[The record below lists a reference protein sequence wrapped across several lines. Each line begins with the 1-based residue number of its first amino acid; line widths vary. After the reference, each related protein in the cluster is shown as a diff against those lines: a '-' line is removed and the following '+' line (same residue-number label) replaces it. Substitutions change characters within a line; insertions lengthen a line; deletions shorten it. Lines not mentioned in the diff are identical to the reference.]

1 MYFTSVN
8 LWPSNKLAGL
18 ILSFCVAANAWGQPM
33 QEHRFE
39 LTLAA
44 NEEDDFKVVSAQD
57 NGLMVHR
64 RIIELQMDQL
74 EIIRIDTSLQEVWR
88 KKIPLGKDI
97 ELVKAQV
104 KDETLFMLFKNLS
117 FRVADFHIAAIA
129 VKDGEFAVYEIK
141 NVIPFIPTE
150 FVLSP
155 AAAFI
160 GGYFNYRPLIVH
172 FNFSTFQSRILPGFF
187 NEPGELTQIK
197 PYDDGTTEVIVST
210 NNFQHKRNLWIRT
223 YNEVGEIVKTTILQ
237 GNDKNNLIF
246 GRSIRMEDGQQ
257 MVVGAY
263 GRQKQYSRGIFV
275 AQVNPQG
282 EYTIQYHDY
291 GDLHHFF
298 NYLKANRERKIKSR
312 IERKRIKGKKAKF
325 NYRFMVHEIIQKDN
339 QYIMLGEAFYP
350 RYAYPNNPYGRS
362 LPQLTN
368 SSFAGGG
375 YTLIGYQYTHAVVIG
390 FNKKGTILW
399 DNSFE
404 INDVMTPGLEQFVKI
419 KPVEDHIVLQYV
431 FNDKIR
437 TKIINGPEIIEGKS
451 TDEIKLLFKD
461 DVLKE
466 TKEAATK
473 LEYWYGDHLFVYGIQ
488 QVNNFREV
496 SVNASR
502 RVFFINKLAFK

>member
-1 MYFTSVN
+1 MVGLLLLFFTATN
-8 LWPSNKLAGL
+8 
-18 ILSFCVAANAWGQPM
+18 CWGHPQ
-33 QEHRFE
+33 QADRFE
-39 LTLAA
+39 MVLTA
-44 NEEDDFKVVSAQD
+44 NEEEDFKVVSAQV
-57 NGLMVHR
+57 NGLMIHH
-64 RIIELQMDQL
+64 RIIEPQMDQL

-97 ELVKAQV
+97 GLVKAQIR
-104 KDETLFMLFKNLS
+104 DETLFILFENLS
-117 FRVADFHIAAIA
+117 NQIANFYIVKIS
-129 VKDGEFAVYEIK
+129 VKDGEHLVYEIK
-141 NVIPFIPTE
+141 NVIPFSPTE
-150 FVLSP
+150 FVLSSG
-155 AAAFI
+155 AAFI

-172 FNFSTFQSRILPGFF
+172 FNFSSLQSRILPGFF

-197 PYDDGTTEVIVST
+197 SYDDGTTEVIVST
-210 NNFQHKRNLWIRT
+210 NNFQRKRNLWMRT
-223 YNEVGEIVKTTILQ
+223 YNEVGEIIKTTILQ

-246 GRSIRMEDGQQ
+246 GRSIRMENGQQ
-257 MVVGAY
+257 LVVGAY

-282 EYTIQYHDY
+282 EYTIQYTDY

-298 NYLKANRERKIKSR
+298 NYLKANRERKIKNR

-325 NYRFMVHEIIQKDN
+325 NYRFMVHEIIKKDN

-368 SSFAGGG
+368 NSFVGGG

-390 FNKKGTILW
+390 LNTKGTVLW

-419 KPVEDHIVLQYV
+419 KPFENQIVLQYV

-437 TKIINGPEIIEGKS
+437 TKVIRDSEIIEGKT
-451 TDEIKLLFKD
+451 TDRISLRFKD

-473 LEYWYGDHLFVYGIQ
+473 LDYWYGEHLFVYGIQ
-488 QVNNFREV
+488 QISNFREISV
-496 SVNASR
+496 SANR
-502 RVFFINKLAFK
+502 KVFFINKIAFK